1 MSLALGTAIVIT
13 AYLLCNVAYLVAL
26 PLDAIQRAPSDRVA
40 TALLQTVFPG
50 LGVSLMAVAIM
61 ISTFG
66 CMNGLVLSGAR
77 AYYAMAKDKLFF
89 DQAGVLNKAGVPAW
103 ALVLQGFWAA
113 FLVLPRTYD
122 TATKT
127 YGNLYGTLLDYV
139 ISAALIFYILTIAGV
154 FRLRFTKP
162 NVERP
167 YKAFGYPVIPAL
179 YIIGASTI
187 LLVLFIYRPTTTFA
201 GLGIVLSGVPVYFF
215 LERRGR
221 VA

>member
-1 MSLALGTAIVIT
+1 MPTGGGVTVAEDIFWGSKRTEEFIRKTTPETHWLSNIWAEGGAAL
-13 AYLLCNVAYLVAL
+13 
-26 PLDAIQRAPSDRVA
+26 D
-40 TALLQTVFPG
+40 
-50 LGVSLMAVAIM
+50 
-61 ISTFG
+61 
-66 CMNGLVLSGAR
+66 
-77 AYYAMAKDKLFF
+77 KDKLFF

-103 ALVLQGFWAA
+103 ALVMQGIWAA

-122 TATKT
+122 ATTKT

-187 LLVLFIYRPTTTFA
+187 LIVLFIYRPTTTFA
-201 GLGIVLSGVPVYFF
+201 GLGIVLSGVPAYFF

-221 VA
+221 